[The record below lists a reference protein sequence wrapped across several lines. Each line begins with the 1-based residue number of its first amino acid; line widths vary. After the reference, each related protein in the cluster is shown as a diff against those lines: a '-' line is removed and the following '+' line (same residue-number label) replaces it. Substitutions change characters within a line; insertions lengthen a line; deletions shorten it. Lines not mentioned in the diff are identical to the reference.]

1 MTQVLAN
8 DLPTTPETSS
18 LVMICDDQPA
28 NTDLIAIMLE
38 RQGYRVAKFYDGR
51 EALTELE
58 QGRIQPD
65 LLLLDVMM
73 PGLSGFEVARQLRSN
88 ARMPYFPIVLLT
100 GMQDEKSRAEGLEA
114 GADEFLSKPVNR
126 SELMTRVRSLV
137 RLKHASEELRR
148 TTDENRR
155 LNHELRR
162 KNAQLAHELEVL
174 LAKEQKVSR

>member
-8 DLPTTPETSS
+8 DLSTFSETSS
-18 LVMICDDQPA
+18 LVMVCDDHPT

-58 QGRIQPD
+58 QGRIRPD

-73 PGLSGFEVARQLRSN
+73 PGISGFEVARKLRAN
-88 ARMPYFPIVLLT
+88 TKLNYFPIVLLT
-100 GMQDEKSRAEGLEA
+100 GMQDEKSRAEGLDA
-114 GADEFLSKPVNR
+114 GADEFLNKPINR

-137 RLKHASEELRR
+137 RLKRAAEELRR
-148 TTDENRR
+148 KTDENRR
-155 LNHELRR
+155 LNDELRS
-162 KNAQLAHELEVL
+162 KNAQMARELEALFVKKG
-174 LAKEQKVSR
+174 AGV